1 MTAPTA
7 GNVPRVVIAA
17 PGSGHGKTSVATGL
31 LGALRRRG
39 LTVSPHKVGPD
50 YIDPG
55 YHALAAGRPGRN
67 LDPWLVG
74 EERIAAMFAHG
85 ASTPTVADIA
95 IVEGVMGLFD
105 GAGNHAASDR
115 DDFASTAHVARLLG
129 APVVLVVD
137 ASGVSSSVAAL
148 LHGFATFDPATRL
161 GGVIFNQ
168 VGSDYHA
175 HLLTAAAERAGVPV
189 LGAIRRLDSLAVPSR
204 HLGLIP
210 AAERGRDA
218 LAVVDALGAAV
229 AASVDLD
236 AVLRLA
242 RTAAPLSI
250 TDPPPARAEPTETQ
264 TQDPSIERTLAPPS
278 PVTIAVAGGP
288 AFTFGYAEHPE
299 LLAAAGADVAV
310 VDPLSDERLPDGS
323 VGLVIG
329 GGFPEVHAAQLS
341 ANAALRSQVAAL
353 ARAGAPVLAE
363 CAGLLYLARSLD
375 DEPMCGVLDIDAEM
389 TGRLTLGYRDAVAVA
404 DSALASV
411 GTRAH
416 GHEFH
421 RTAIRAPAAKTPAA
435 KTPAGAAL
443 AGAGPASRG
452 KAWRWQARGAVVAE
466 GFVQGGVHASYLH
479 THWNGLPGTADR
491 IVAAARVHRA
501 ARFGP

>member
-1 MTAPTA
+1 MVTAPTA
-7 GNVPRVVIAA
+7 RNVPRVVIAA

-31 LGALRRRG
+31 LGALRHRG

-95 IVEGVMGLFD
+95 VIEGVMGLFD
-105 GAGNHAASDR
+105 GASDR
-115 DDFASTAHVARLLG
+115 DDFASTAHVARLLA

-148 LHGFATFDPATRL
+148 LHGFATFDPATRI

-210 AAERGRDA
+210 AAERGSNA
-218 LAVVDALGAAV
+218 LAVVDALVAAV

-236 AVLRLA
+236 AVLQLA
-242 RTAAPLSI
+242 RTAGPLSS
-250 TDPPPARAEPTETQ
+250 TETQPAHTEPSQTQ
-264 TQDPSIERTLAPPS
+264 TQDPSVERTVASPA

-310 VDPLSDERLPDGS
+310 FDPLSDERLPDGT

-341 ANAALRSQVAAL
+341 ANAALRLQVAAL

-375 DEPMCGVLDIDAEM
+375 GQPMCGVLDIDAEM

-404 DSALASV
+404 DSALASF

-421 RTAIRAPAAKTPAA
+421 RTAIRAPAATTP
-435 KTPAGAAL
+435 TGAAPT
-443 AGAGPASRG
+443 GAASTSRAN
-452 KAWRWQARGAVVAE
+452 AWRWQARGAVVAE

-479 THWNGLPGTADR
+479 THWNGLPGPADR

-501 ARFGP
+501 AG